1 MFNKEKREER
11 KAQKKAASEAAAIQ
25 KASRIKEIFQQYD
38 LLDKP
43 LFVKGWPHKIA
54 TDIWILK
61 DVFAVEG
68 GRVMVRFVLPLSN
81 RHISFYWSEFRM
93 RVDYGTEYS
102 IVESLFLPAR
112 QRYLTLE
119 KEILSIQTGN
129 NPDVS

>member
-25 KASRIKEIFQQYD
+25 KASRIKEIFQQYE

-68 GRVMVRFVLPLSN
+68 GRVMVQFVLPLSN
-81 RHISFYWSEFRM
+81 RHISFYWYDFWM
-93 RVDYGTEYS
+93 KVDGN
-102 IVESLFLPAR
+102 IHDVVETLFLPAR
-112 QRYLTLE
+112 QKYLTLE
-119 KEILSIQTGN
+119 KEILSMQN
-129 NPDVS
+129 

>member
-11 KAQKKAASEAAAIQ
+11 KAQKKATSEAAAIQ
-25 KASRIKEIFQQYD
+25 KASRIKEIFQQYE

-43 LFVKGWPHKIA
+43 LFVKGWPHNIA

-81 RHISFYWSEFRM
+81 RHISFYWYDFWM
-93 RVDYGTEYS
+93 KVDGN
-102 IVESLFLPAR
+102 IHDVVETLFLPAR
-112 QRYLTLE
+112 QKYLTLE
-119 KEILSIQTGN
+119 KEILSMQN
-129 NPDVS
+129 